1 MRLLCLFSASALC
14 VFACERRTS
23 RNDEPPPAAP
33 APVAPAPVAPAP
45 VAPAPV
51 APVAPPETPP
61 PPAPVA
67 PPETPPET
75 PPEAPPVD
83 ALSVGRHRCSFTE
96 AGSDYA
102 RSCQVV
108 ALPDGSLQITARGTR
123 LNPGAA
129 FSLTA
134 TGHAP
139 RYDATGSLT
148 AFGACTGPVTGA
160 LSLQGSHAS
169 PHYEVTWGAGC
180 KITIQI

>member
-1 MRLLCLFSASALC
+1 M
-14 VFACERRTS
+14 
-23 RNDEPPPAAP
+23 
-33 APVAPAPVAPAP
+33 
-45 VAPAPV
+45 
-51 APVAPPETPP
+51 
-61 PPAPVA
+61 
-67 PPETPPET
+67 
-75 PPEAPPVD
+75 D

-123 LNPGAA
+123 LNPGAG
-129 FSLTA
+129 FTLTA

-148 AFGACTGPVTGA
+148 AFGACSGPVAGA